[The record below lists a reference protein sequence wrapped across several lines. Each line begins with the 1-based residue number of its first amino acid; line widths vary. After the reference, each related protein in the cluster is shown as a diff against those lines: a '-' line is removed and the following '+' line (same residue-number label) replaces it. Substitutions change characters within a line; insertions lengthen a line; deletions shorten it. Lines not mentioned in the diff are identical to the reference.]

1 MCTYLF
7 IYSFS
12 VKEEDDHM
20 VVEIK
25 KADGYMVSIVM
36 YPVYF
41 NGFHYVRQLYL
52 FFFSLQLRK
61 DIEVGQT
68 TNTNSE
74 GNLNNKS

>member
-1 MCTYLF
+1 MYTYLF

-25 KADGYMVSIVM
+25 KADGYMVSIAM
-36 YPVYF
+36 YPVNF

-52 FFFSLQLRK
+52 FFFLYSSGRILKLDKLLIQIRK
-61 DIEVGQT
+61 VI
-68 TNTNSE
+68 
-74 GNLNNKS
+74 